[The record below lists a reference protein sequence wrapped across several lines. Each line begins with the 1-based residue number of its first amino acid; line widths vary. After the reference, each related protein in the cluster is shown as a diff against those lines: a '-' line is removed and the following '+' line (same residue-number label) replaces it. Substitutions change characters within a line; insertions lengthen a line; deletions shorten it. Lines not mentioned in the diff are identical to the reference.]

1 MKKIIVTGCS
11 QGIGLFVANELV
23 KLNYEVFGI
32 SRKKPTSEFKFNFIE
47 CDISNS
53 ESVKEVFSIFRRD
66 IDVYALINVAGVAS
80 MNLLMSTPDN
90 TIKRIIE
97 TNLLGSIY
105 CTKAIIPP
113 MIKSKM
119 GRIINFSSIAVR
131 IGAKGESTYI
141 ASKGGVEA
149 FSRSIARELSPANIT
164 VNTISPAYIETRLS
178 SSLPATIKKTVI
190 ERQIIESECSL
201 SDVFDCVKLIL
212 SPESKKITGEIFNIG
227 GV

>member
-131 IGAKGESTYI
+131 IGAKGEATYI

>member
-119 GRIINFSSIAVR
+119 GRIINFSSIAVK
-131 IGAKGESTYI
+131 IGAKGEATYI

-164 VNTISPAYIETRLS
+164 VNTISPAFIETRLS
-178 SSLPATIKKTVI
+178 STLPATIKKTVI

-201 SDVFDCVKLIL
+201 SDVFDCIKLIL

>member
-47 CDISNS
+47 CDISNP

>member
-11 QGIGLFVANELV
+11 QGIGLYVANELS
-23 KLNYEVFGI
+23 KLNYDVYGI
-32 SRKKPTSEFKFNFIE
+32 SRKKPKSNFNFNFIE
-47 CDISNS
+47 CDVSKSDDVQNIFLKFRKD
-53 ESVKEVFSIFRRD
+53 KEV
-66 IDVYALINVAGVAS
+66 YGLINVAGVAS
-80 MNLLMSTPDN
+80 MNLLVSTPDD
-90 TIKRIIE
+90 TIRRIIE
-97 TNLLGSIY
+97 TNLLGTIY

-113 MIKSKM
+113 MIRSKV
-119 GRIINFSSIAVR
+119 GRIINFTSIAVR

-164 VNTISPAYIETRLS
+164 VNTISPAFIETRLS
-178 SSLPATIKKTVI
+178 SSLPANVKKTVI

-201 SDVFDCVKLIL
+201 ADVFDCVKIIL
-212 SPESKKITGEIFNIG
+212 SDESKKITGEIFNIG

>member
-131 IGAKGESTYI
+131 IGAKGEATYI

-164 VNTISPAYIETRLS
+164 VNTISPAFIETRLS
-178 SSLPATIKKTVI
+178 STLPATIKKTVI

>member
-178 SSLPATIKKTVI
+178 SSLPAIIKKTVI

>member
-11 QGIGLFVANELV
+11 QGIGLFVANELT
-23 KLNYEVFGI
+23 KLNYDVYGI
-32 SRKKPTSEFKFNFIE
+32 SRKKPKSNFKFNFIE
-47 CDISNS
+47 CDVSKSDDVKNVFS
-53 ESVKEVFSIFRRD
+53 RFRKDKEV
-66 IDVYALINVAGVAS
+66 YGLINVAGVAS
-80 MNLLMSTPDN
+80 MNLLVSTPDE

-97 TNLLGSIY
+97 TNLIGTIY

-113 MIKSKM
+113 MIRSKI
-119 GRIINFSSIAVR
+119 GRIINFTSIAVR

-164 VNTISPAYIETRLS
+164 VNTISPAFIETRLS
-178 SSLPATIKKTVI
+178 SGLPANVKKTVI
-190 ERQIIESECSL
+190 ERQIIESECTL
-201 SDVFDCVKLIL
+201 VDVFDCVKIIL
-212 SPESKKITGEIFNIG
+212 SDESKKITGEIFNIG

>member
-11 QGIGLFVANELV
+11 QGIGLFVANELM
-23 KLNYEVFGI
+23 KLDYEVYGI

-47 CDISNS
+47 CDVSNS
-53 ESVKEVFSIFRRD
+53 ESVKEVFSKFRRD
-66 IDVYALINVAGVAS
+66 LDVYALINVAGVAS

-131 IGAKGESTYI
+131 IGAKGEATYI

>member
-119 GRIINFSSIAVR
+119 GRIINFSSIAVK
-131 IGAKGESTYI
+131 IGAKGEATYI

>member
-23 KLNYEVFGI
+23 KLNYEVYGI
-32 SRKKPTSEFKFNFIE
+32 SRKKPVSEFKFNFIK
-47 CDISNS
+47 CDVSNS
-53 ESVKEVFSIFRRD
+53 ETVKEVFSKFRRD
-66 IDVYALINVAGVAS
+66 LGVYALINVAGVAS

-119 GRIINFSSIAVR
+119 GRIINFSSIAVK
-131 IGAKGESTYI
+131 IGAKGEATYI

-164 VNTISPAYIETRLS
+164 VNTISPAFIETRLS
-178 SSLPATIKKTVI
+178 STLPATIKKTVI

-201 SDVFDCVKLIL
+201 SDVFDCIKLIL

>member
-11 QGIGLFVANELV
+11 QGIGLFIANELL
-23 KLNYEVFGI
+23 KLDYEVYGI
-32 SRKKPTSEFKFNFIE
+32 SRNKPTSEFKFNFIK
-47 CDISNS
+47 CDVSNS
-53 ESVKEVFSIFRRD
+53 DSVKEIFSKFRRD
-66 IDVYALINVAGVAS
+66 PSVYALLNVAGIAS
-80 MNLLMSTPDN
+80 MNLLISTPED

-97 TNLLGSIY
+97 TNLLGTIY
-105 CTKAIIPP
+105 CTKAIIPS
-113 MIKSKM
+113 MIKSKV
-119 GRIINFSSIAVR
+119 GRIINFSSIAVK
-131 IGAKGESTYI
+131 IGAKGEATYI

-164 VNTISPAYIETRLS
+164 VNTISPAFIETRLS
-178 SSLPATIKKTVI
+178 SGLPKTIKKTVI

-201 SDVFDCVKLIL
+201 SDVFDCVKMIL

>member
-23 KLNYEVFGI
+23 KLNYEVYGI
-32 SRKKPTSEFKFNFIE
+32 SRKKPVSEFKFNFIK
-47 CDISNS
+47 CDVSNS
-53 ESVKEVFSIFRRD
+53 ETVKEVFSKFRRD
-66 IDVYALINVAGVAS
+66 LGVYALINVAGVAS

-131 IGAKGESTYI
+131 IGAKGEATYI

>member
-11 QGIGLFVANELV
+11 QGIGLFIANELL
-23 KLNYEVFGI
+23 KLDYEVYGI
-32 SRKKPTSEFKFNFIE
+32 SRNKPTSEFKFNFIK
-47 CDISNS
+47 CDVSNS
-53 ESVKEVFSIFRRD
+53 DSVKEIFSKFRRD
-66 IDVYALINVAGVAS
+66 PNVYALLNVAGIAS
-80 MNLLMSTPDN
+80 MNLLISTPED

-97 TNLLGSIY
+97 TNLLGTIY
-105 CTKAIIPP
+105 CTKAIIPS
-113 MIKSKM
+113 MIKSKV

-131 IGAKGESTYI
+131 IGAKGEATYI

-164 VNTISPAYIETRLS
+164 VNTISPAFIETRLS
-178 SSLPATIKKTVI
+178 SSLPKTIKKTVI

-201 SDVFDCVKLIL
+201 SDVFDCIKLIL

>member
-11 QGIGLFVANELV
+11 QGIGLFVANELL
-23 KLNYEVFGI
+23 KLNYEVYGI

-47 CDISNS
+47 CDVSNS
-53 ESVKEVFSIFRRD
+53 ESVKEVFLKFRRD
-66 IDVYALINVAGVAS
+66 LDVYALINVAGVAS

-131 IGAKGESTYI
+131 IGAKGEATYI

-201 SDVFDCVKLIL
+201 SDVFDCIKLIL

>member
-66 IDVYALINVAGVAS
+66 IDVYALINVASVAS

>member
-11 QGIGLFVANELV
+11 QGIGLFVANELL
-23 KLNYEVFGI
+23 KLNYEVYGI

-47 CDISNS
+47 CDVSNS
-53 ESVKEVFSIFRRD
+53 ESVKEVFLKFRRD
-66 IDVYALINVAGVAS
+66 LDVYALINVAGVAS

-131 IGAKGESTYI
+131 IGAKGEATYI

>member
-11 QGIGLFVANELV
+11 QGIGLYLSNELS
-23 KLNYEVFGI
+23 KLNFEVYGV
-32 SRKKPTSEFKFNFIE
+32 SRKKPNSDFNFNFIE

-53 ESVKEVFSIFRRD
+53 ELVKEVFQKFRKD
-66 IDVYALINVAGVAS
+66 KEVYALLNVAGIAS
-80 MNLLMSTPDN
+80 MNLLLSTPDE

-97 TNLLGSIY
+97 TNLLGTIY

-113 MIKSKM
+113 LIKSKV
-119 GRIINFSSIAVR
+119 GRIINFTSIAVR
-131 IGAKGESTYI
+131 ISAKGESTYI

-149 FSRSIARELSPANIT
+149 FSKSIARELSPANIT
-164 VNTISPAYIETRLS
+164 VNTISPAYIETKLS
-178 SSLPATIKKTVI
+178 SGLSSTIKKTVI

-201 SDVFDCVKLIL
+201 SDVLDCVKFIL
-212 SPESKKITGEIFNIG
+212 SDESKKITGEIFNIG

>member
-11 QGIGLFVANELV
+11 QGIGLFVANELL
-23 KLNYEVFGI
+23 KLDYEVYGI

-47 CDISNS
+47 CDVSNS
-53 ESVKEVFSIFRRD
+53 ESVKEVFLKFRRD
-66 IDVYALINVAGVAS
+66 LDVYALINVAGVAS

-131 IGAKGESTYI
+131 IGAKGEATYI

>member
-23 KLNYEVFGI
+23 KLNYEVYGI
-32 SRKKPTSEFKFNFIE
+32 SRKKPVSEFKFNFIK
-47 CDISNS
+47 CDVSNS
-53 ESVKEVFSIFRRD
+53 ETVKEVFSKFRRD
-66 IDVYALINVAGVAS
+66 LGVYALINVAGVAS

-119 GRIINFSSIAVR
+119 GRIINFSSIAVK
-131 IGAKGESTYI
+131 IGAKGEATYI

-164 VNTISPAYIETRLS
+164 VNTISPAFIETRLS
-178 SSLPATIKKTVI
+178 STLPATIKKTVI

>member
-11 QGIGLFVANELV
+11 QGIGLFVANELL
-23 KLNYEVFGI
+23 KLDYEVYGI

-47 CDISNS
+47 CDVSNS
-53 ESVKEVFSIFRRD
+53 ESVKEVFLKFRRD
-66 IDVYALINVAGVAS
+66 LDVYALINVAGVAS

-131 IGAKGESTYI
+131 IGAKGEATYI

-190 ERQIIESECSL
+190 ERQIIESEGSL